1 MLEKTILR
9 EIRFL
14 KKEIKLRNL
23 YRKRLLTIEQASLVS
38 GVSKSYIQK
47 LVASKKLPHSK
58 PTGKLIFIH
67 RRDLEEFLSQNYIA
81 SNDEV
86 QSNVSD
92 YLLKIRNKTK

>member
-1 MLEKTILR
+1 MSLKIILR
-9 EIRFL
+9 ELRFL

-23 YRKRLLTIEQASLVS
+23 YRKRLLTIEQASIIS

-47 LVASKKLPHSK
+47 LVASKKLSHSK

-67 RRDLEEFLSQNYIA
+67 RKDLEAFLSQNYIA

-86 QSNVSD
+86 ESKISD
-92 YLLKIRNKTK
+92 YLLKIRK

>member
-9 EIRFL
+9 EVRLL
-14 KKEIKLRNL
+14 KKEIILRNL
-23 YRKRLLTIEQASLVS
+23 YRKRLLTIEQAATVS

-47 LVASKKLPHSK
+47 LVASKKLSHSK

-67 RRDLEEFLSQNYIA
+67 RRDLEKFLSQNYIA

-86 QSNVSD
+86 ESNVSD
-92 YLLKIRNKTK
+92 YLLNLKKV

>member
-9 EIRFL
+9 EVRLL
-14 KKEIKLRNL
+14 KKEIILRNL
-23 YRKRLLTIEQASLVS
+23 YRKRLLTIEQAATVS

-47 LVASKKLPHSK
+47 LVASKKLSHSK

-67 RRDLEEFLSQNYIA
+67 RRDLEKFLSQNYIA

-86 QSNVSD
+86 ESNVSD
-92 YLLKIRNKTK
+92 YILSIKNK